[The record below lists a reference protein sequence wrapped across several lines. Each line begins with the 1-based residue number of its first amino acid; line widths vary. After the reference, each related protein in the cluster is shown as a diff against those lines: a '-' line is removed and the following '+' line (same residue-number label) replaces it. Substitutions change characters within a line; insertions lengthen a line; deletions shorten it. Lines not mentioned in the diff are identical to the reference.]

1 MFIGKVKILVFSSLI
16 FLYAF
21 LPLNFIFYSLSKNQ
35 TYRNWVLIVF
45 SLIFYAWGEP
55 VWVSLLI
62 FSSLVDYFLG
72 LAVEKYRG
80 YWQSKAFLITSI
92 TINLSLLGFFKYF
105 DFIVQNINY
114 LLGTGLPLH
123 HFGLPIGI
131 SFYTFQTISYVVDV
145 YRGEVAAQKSFPK
158 FLLFISLFHQL
169 VAGPI
174 VRYKDIASAINHR
187 VHTRALFNEGINRFV
202 TGLGKKV
209 LLANTAGEVAEVF
222 LKGDLSTLPV
232 LGAWFGITLFA
243 LQIYFD
249 FSAYS
254 DMAIGLGKIFGFSYK
269 ENFNYPYISRSA
281 TEFWRRWHISLGSF
295 FRDYLYIPLGGN
307 RRHHFRNLFI
317 VWFLTGLWHGASWNF
332 VLWGLYF
339 GLLIAL
345 ERKFLCKVLEK
356 LPRWVG
362 HCYLIFTVLISWVFF
377 YYTDLHS
384 IKEFLG
390 VMFAFGSRELINTQ
404 LSIYFS
410 NYFLFFLLALLAC
423 TPITKV
429 IQEGM
434 HYLTENS
441 TRTAFLYQEALR
453 PSLNFVLL
461 ALATILLVGKS
472 YNPFLYFRF

>member
-1 MFIGKVKILVFSSLI
+1 MVFSSLV

-21 LPLNFIFYSLSKNQ
+21 LPLNFIFYFLSKNQ
-35 TYRNWVLIVF
+35 TYRNWVLIIF
-45 SLIFYAWGEP
+45 SLAFYAWGEP

-72 LAVEKYRG
+72 LATEKYRG
-80 YWQSKAFLITSI
+80 HWQSKAALLSSI
-92 TINLSLLGFFKYF
+92 TVNLSLLGFFKYS
-105 DFIVQNINY
+105 DFLIQNLNY
-114 LLGTGLPLH
+114 LLGTGFFLH
-123 HFGLPIGI
+123 NFGLPIGI

-145 YRGEVAAQKSFPK
+145 YRGEVTAQKSFPK

-174 VRYKDIASAINHR
+174 VRYKDIAYAIDHR
-187 VHTRALFNEGINRFV
+187 VHSLSQFNEGINRFI
-202 TGLGKKV
+202 TGLGKKII
-209 LLANTAGEVAEVF
+209 LANTAGEIAEVF
-222 LKGDLSTLPV
+222 LNGDLSTLPV

-254 DMAIGLGKIFGFSYK
+254 DMALGLGKIFGFNYK

-307 RRHHFRNLFI
+307 RKHYLRNLLI

-332 VLWGLYF
+332 ILWGLYF
-339 GLLIAL
+339 GILIAL
-345 ERKFLCKVLEK
+345 EKKFLGKILEN
-356 LPRWVG
+356 LPRWVAHG
-362 HCYLIFTVLISWVFF
+362 YLIFAVLISWVFF

-384 IKEFLG
+384 AGEFLG
-390 VMFAFGSRELINTQ
+390 VMFAFGSRQLIDTQ
-404 LSIYFS
+404 LSIYFC
-410 NYFLFFLLALLAC
+410 NNLLFFLLALLAC

-429 IQEGM
+429 MQKGI
-434 HYLTENS
+434 HYLTEKN
-441 TRTAFLYQEALR
+441 TRVAFLYGEALR